1 MYIKII
7 NEDKVKLLIEDDEI
21 QNFEK
26 INFDYMRAII
36 ERNG

>member
-26 INFDYMRAII
+26 INFC
-36 ERNG
+36 RNNFGVL